1 MITKKGVFYLIC
13 LSGYFFIIFKGIPV
27 FYDNSIHHI
36 SLFASGNS
44 TDIYHGFIDY
54 KKLTVYL
61 VMWPVFVFTLYKIVD
76 EIKFKK

>member
-13 LSGYFFIIFKGIPV
+13 FLGYTFIIFKGIPI
-27 FYDNSIHHI
+27 FYYNSVSHI

-44 TDIYHGFIDY
+44 NDIRHEFIDY

-61 VMWPVFVFTLYKIVD
+61 VMWTALVFTLYKIVA
-76 EIKFKK
+76 EIKYKK

>member
-1 MITKKGVFYLIC
+1 LIC
-13 LSGYFFIIFKGIPV
+13 LSGYLFIIFKVIPV
-27 FYDNSIHHI
+27 FFNNSVSHI
-36 SLFASGNS
+36 SLFAKGNS
-44 TDIYHGFIDY
+44 NDIDHEFIDY